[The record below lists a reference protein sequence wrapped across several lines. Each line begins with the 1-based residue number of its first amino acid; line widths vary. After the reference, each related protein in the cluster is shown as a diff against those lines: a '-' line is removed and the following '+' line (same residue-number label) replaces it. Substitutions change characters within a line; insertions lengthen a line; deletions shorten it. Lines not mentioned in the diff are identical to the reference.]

1 MFANRLGIYIYIY
14 ILEFESRSLLSCCC
28 PLPFGA
34 LAMRWHSHNECLL
47 VCSFVRS
54 FVLIVI
60 HLNLVLSIIYYMR
73 RMCAQIGNLV
83 SIQFYNTL
91 SLSLCLSYISS
102 FSHHRSVPYT
112 IAGAVDLSEVLFQD
126 LLFETTCSKRHALS
140 IHLAR
145 LTVMVNSDIVHYLF
159 S

>member
-1 MFANRLGIYIYIY
+1 MNLGLYF
-14 ILEFESRSLLSCCC
+14 LVVCPSPLWGSRN
-28 PLPFGA
+28 
-34 LAMRWHSHNECLL
+34 AMAFTQRMR
-47 VCSFVRS
+47 VCS